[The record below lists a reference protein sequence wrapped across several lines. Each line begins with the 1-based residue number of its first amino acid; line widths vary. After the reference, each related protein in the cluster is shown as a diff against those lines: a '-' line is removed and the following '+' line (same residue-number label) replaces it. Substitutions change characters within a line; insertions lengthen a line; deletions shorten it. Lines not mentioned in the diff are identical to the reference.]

1 MKHNR
6 MIAGILALILA
17 FGSGGCSSGPDDF
30 NASQKGATEAT
41 RQKNEEVY
49 RQLDFNNKD
58 EINAAAKGLL
68 DSPES
73 LEIKDEDGSVIW
85 SQKAFSFVTEDT
97 PSPDTVHPG
106 LWSNAQMNRYYGL
119 FQVHDRIFQV
129 RGYDVTNLTLIAGD
143 TGWII
148 IDPMSN
154 AEAMRAALELI
165 EKDIE
170 ERPIAAVIY
179 TAASVNHYGGVGAL
193 LEDAAAAIPII
204 APRGFLDAAGTE
216 NLFTENSSRRQS
228 EYLYGSLLPASAQG
242 SLFIGKDETTANG
255 TATYLTPND
264 FIQETGETREIDGVE
279 IQFQLSED
287 TTGNVAMNLYFP
299 DTKCLWLSENCSG
312 TLHDLY
318 DVTGEK
324 SSRPDQWADFLTETY
339 ALYGSQAEIV
349 IEAHNWAP
357 LGKGCDPLLPFQPGV
372 GLSVCIRSDPSFDEP
387 RLYGVGNRSVAGFTA
402 KPCPKLV
409 SASVLLLLRRQ
420 HPHSIPVLSNRL
432 HPEPGGFKP
441 ADGNR
446 DSPPAGR
453 ISGRCNHRFKAC
465 GGGFCQG
472 RLPMGGPDHQYF
484 DTSRP

>member
-6 MIAGILALILA
+6 MIAGVLALILA

-165 EKDIE
+165 
-170 ERPIAAVIY
+170 R
-179 TAASVNHYGGVGAL
+179 
-193 LEDAAAAIPII
+193 
-204 APRGFLDAAGTE
+204 
-216 NLFTENSSRRQS
+216 
-228 EYLYGSLLPASAQG
+228 
-242 SLFIGKDETTANG
+242 
-255 TATYLTPND
+255 
-264 FIQETGETREIDGVE
+264 
-279 IQFQLSED
+279 
-287 TTGNVAMNLYFP
+287 
-299 DTKCLWLSENCSG
+299 
-312 TLHDLY
+312 
-318 DVTGEK
+318 
-324 SSRPDQWADFLTETY
+324 
-339 ALYGSQAEIV
+339 
-349 IEAHNWAP
+349 
-357 LGKGCDPLLPFQPGV
+357 KG
-372 GLSVCIRSDPSFDEP
+372 
-387 RLYGVGNRSVAGFTA
+387 
-402 KPCPKLV
+402 
-409 SASVLLLLRRQ
+409 
-420 HPHSIPVLSNRL
+420 H
-432 HPEPGGFKP
+432 
-441 ADGNR
+441 
-446 DSPPAGR
+446 
-453 ISGRCNHRFKAC
+453 
-465 GGGFCQG
+465 
-472 RLPMGGPDHQYF
+472 
-484 DTSRP
+484 